1 MKNELHPQIQIMK
14 ENRLAE
20 LQKTIDSA
28 LGEMATIRRELGLEQ
43 KTKDGKSP
51 AEQFQNERDNK
62 PSPFAPQK

>member
-1 MKNELHPQIQIMK
+1 MSENLHPQIRIMK

-28 LGEMATIRRELGLEQ
+28 QGEMATIRRELGLEKLQ
-43 KTKDGKSP
+43 TGNTP
-51 AEQFQNERDNK
+51 AQQFQNERDSK